1 MDYFDYSRK
10 NVLAFTITIFE
21 SLTFFQCIYILIKI
35 NNYKEK
41 MKFILVLFLL
51 SAISCNNFFNC
62 IIKNPKVWDI
72 AKDFMKAIKE
82 KDFTSVLPLVLEKIP
97 EIKDIVRKC
106 LKPDADEPLLRAD
119 PKKCQQCTS
128 IPVNKI
134 VKVICVW
141 VNC

>member
-1 MDYFDYSRK
+1 
-10 NVLAFTITIFE
+10 
-21 SLTFFQCIYILIKI
+21 
-35 NNYKEK
+35 

-62 IIKNPKVWDI
+62 LIENPKVKAI

-106 LKPDADEPLLRAD
+106 LEPDTDEPLLRRD
-119 PKKCQQCTS
+119 PEKCQKCKRL
-128 IPVNKI
+128 PDHR
-134 VKVICVW
+134 VIKAICFLS
-141 VNC
+141 NC

>member
-1 MDYFDYSRK
+1 MDYFDYSKK
-10 NVLAFTITIFE
+10 NV
-21 SLTFFQCIYILIKI
+21 LTFFQCIYILIKI

-82 KDFTSVLPLVLEKIP
+82 KDFASVLPLALQKIP
-97 EIKDIVRKC
+97 EMKDIVGKC
-106 LKPDADEPLLRAD
+106 LEPDTDEPLLRAD
-119 PKKCQQCTS
+119 PRKCQHCTTEYRD
-128 IPVNKI
+128 KI
-134 VKVICVW
+134 QKLICVW